1 MALDKNTILGLAE
14 HLETAELQ
22 AHDVTKITDEHPDMD
37 WADAYAI
44 QDEIR
49 RRKEARRQD
58 GGPQVRPD
66 LLRQDEADGRGR
78 AGLRLRQRLHEP
90 ARGRAIAV
98 KELIHPKVEAEI
110 CVVTKAPLRAPA
122 ATWAR

>member
-49 RRKEARRQD
+49 RRKEAR
-58 GGPQVRPD
+58 
-66 LLRQDEADGRGR
+66 GRR
-78 AGLRLRQRLHEP
+78 WASS
-90 ARGRAIAV
+90 
-98 KELIHPKVEAEI
+98 
-110 CVVTKAPLRAPA
+110 A
-122 ATWAR
+122 A